1 MPSVNKIELM
11 GNLGQDPEIRYFPD
25 GTPAAKI
32 SLAVSETWTDK
43 NTSQK
48 QERTEWFTVL
58 FRNKLAE
65 TVGRY
70 LHKGDTLLVWGRI
83 QSRQFTDKTRAA
95 RTVWEVH
102 AHEMQIIRTKDAAP
116 PAAVPNAH
124 PFDDDGEVRNT
135 SACNP
140 YPSKTAKAACT
151 FYERAGCFFSHF
163 IET

>member
-32 SLAVSETWTDK
+32 SLAVGETWTEK
-43 NTSQK
+43 NTGQK
-48 QERTEWFTVL
+48 QERTDWFTVL

-70 LHKGDTLLVWGRI
+70 LHKGDTLLVWGKI
-83 QSRQFTDKTRAA
+83 QSRQFTDNKTGAA

-102 AHEMQIIRTKDAAP
+102 AHEMQIIRTKDAAL
-116 PAAVPNAH
+116 PATVPNAH
-124 PFDDDGEVRNT
+124 PVDDDGEDPEYV
-135 SACNP
+135 
-140 YPSKTAKAACT
+140 
-151 FYERAGCFFSHF
+151 GM
-163 IET
+163 

>member
-25 GTPAAKI
+25 GIPAAKI

-43 NTSQK
+43 NTGQK

-58 FRNKLAE
+58 K
-65 TVGRY
+65 
-70 LHKGDTLLVWGRI
+70 KGDTLLVWGKI
-83 QSRQFTDKTRAA
+83 QSRQFTDNKTGAA

-124 PFDDDGEVRNT
+124 PFDDDGEGPEYV
-135 SACNP
+135 
-140 YPSKTAKAACT
+140 
-151 FYERAGCFFSHF
+151 GM
-163 IET
+163 

>member
-25 GTPAAKI
+25 GIPAAKI

-43 NTSQK
+43 NTGQK
-48 QERTEWFTVL
+48 QERTERFTVL
-58 FRNKLAE
+58 FRNKL
-65 TVGRY
+65 
-70 LHKGDTLLVWGRI
+70 GDTLLVWGKI
-83 QSRQFTDKTRAA
+83 QSRQFTDNKTGAA

-124 PFDDDGEVRNT
+124 PFDDDGEGPEYV
-135 SACNP
+135 
-140 YPSKTAKAACT
+140 
-151 FYERAGCFFSHF
+151 GM
-163 IET
+163 

>member
-1 MPSVNKIELM
+1 MRSVNKIELM

-32 SLAVSETWTDK
+32 SLAVGETWTDK
-43 NTSQK
+43 TTGQK

-83 QSRQFTDKTRAA
+83 QSRQFTDKTGAA
-95 RTVWEVH
+95 RMVWEVH
-102 AHEMQIIRTKDAAP
+102 ANEMHIIRTKDAAP
-116 PAAVPNAH
+116 SAAVADAY
-124 PFDDDGEVRNT
+124 PFADDGGQEYV
-135 SACNP
+135 
-140 YPSKTAKAACT
+140 
-151 FYERAGCFFSHF
+151 GM
-163 IET
+163 

>member
-25 GTPAAKI
+25 GIPAAKI

-43 NTSQK
+43 NTGQK
-48 QERTEWFTVL
+48 QERTEWCTVL

-65 TVGRY
+65 TVGR
-70 LHKGDTLLVWGRI
+70 LLKKGDTLLVWGKI
-83 QSRQFTDKTRAA
+83 QSRQFTDNKTGAA

-124 PFDDDGEVRNT
+124 PFDDDGEGPEYV
-135 SACNP
+135 
-140 YPSKTAKAACT
+140 
-151 FYERAGCFFSHF
+151 GM
-163 IET
+163 

>member
-11 GNLGQDPEIRYFPD
+11 GNLGQDPEIRHFPD

-43 NTSQK
+43 NTGQK

-65 TVGRY
+65 TVGR
-70 LHKGDTLLVWGRI
+70 
-83 QSRQFTDKTRAA
+83 QSRQFTDKTGAT

-102 AHEMQIIRTKDAAP
+102 AHEMQIIHTKNRIVTNEITGDVADNEIY
-116 PAAVPNAH
+116 PA
-124 PFDDDGEVRNT
+124 DSGDLM
-135 SACNP
+135 
-140 YPSKTAKAACT
+140 
-151 FYERAGCFFSHF
+151 
-163 IET
+163 